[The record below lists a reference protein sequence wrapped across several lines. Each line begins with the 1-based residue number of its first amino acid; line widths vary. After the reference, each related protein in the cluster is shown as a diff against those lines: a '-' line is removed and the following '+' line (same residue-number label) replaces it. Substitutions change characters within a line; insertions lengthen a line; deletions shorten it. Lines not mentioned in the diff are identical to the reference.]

1 MTLCSRLE
9 LLFLQTAPQFS
20 RQDLHARVCEYHDNV
35 GTQDSLTRTKRYDTI
50 QTQHAV
56 PTYNRW
62 DRGYPRRKLGTTTI
76 IIHATCA
83 HRYIACV
90 RSFRVLILMMSG
102 TMTCSG
108 YYGGRSCPIWTRCFH
123 RCSAR
128 ISTIPSI
135 VERSPARALCE
146 SHHPIGCCTKPCFSV
161 TLFGGR
167 RQYRPG
173 LLGQVPCPSP
183 GGEVGLVQR
192 GRRYDT

>member
-90 RSFRVLILMMSG
+90 MSFRVQIFMSDLYQVFPSVFG
-102 TMTCSG
+102 EDIHDPIDCRKVSST
-108 YYGGRSCPIWTRCFH
+108 RSLGVPVPH
-123 RCSAR
+123 RMLYPR
-128 ISTIPSI
+128 
-135 VERSPARALCE
+135 
-146 SHHPIGCCTKPCFSV
+146 TKPCFSV

-167 RQYRPG
+167 PQYCPG
-173 LLGQVPCPSP
+173 LPGQVPCPSP